1 MKKVLGISGSP
12 RRGGNTEIL
21 LDEALEG
28 SRSRGAKIEKI
39 VLNDLRFKPCQECGG
54 CDKTGKCIIEDDLE
68 MVYEKVEEADCLIIA
83 SPIFFGSLSA
93 QLKMM
98 IDRFQCTWVK
108 KYILKKR
115 WGISGK
121 AKRRGVFLCVSA
133 AKKNEFFENADRIMK
148 IFFRTLDIDYFGH
161 IFYGGAEK
169 KAAIQESEDVLKK
182 AFELGAK
189 LVSGH

>member
-161 IFYGGAEK
+161 IFR
-169 KAAIQESEDVLKK
+169 SE
-182 AFELGAK
+182 ER
-189 LVSGH
+189 